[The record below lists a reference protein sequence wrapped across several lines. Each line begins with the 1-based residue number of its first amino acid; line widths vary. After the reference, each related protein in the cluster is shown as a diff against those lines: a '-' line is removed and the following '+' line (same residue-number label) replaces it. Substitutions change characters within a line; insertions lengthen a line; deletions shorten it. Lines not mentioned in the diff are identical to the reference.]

1 MPDTTASA
9 DVSRIALVWIGGLE
23 SEIETLPTM
32 SGVLRRLRIASPA
45 EARAAAMR
53 IAREHDGLAVV
64 ESSCPS
70 FMAVCGILSRA
81 PSIQVVTVH
90 PTTRCMDS
98 VTLPPPAPGLA
109 QSDWTDRADDG
120 ATATSCSTC

>member
-1 MPDTTASA
+1 MPDTTATN

-23 SEIETLPTM
+23 SEIEALPAT
-32 SGVLRRLRIASPA
+32 SRVLRRLRIASPA
-45 EARAAAMR
+45 EARTAALR
-53 IAREHDGLAVV
+53 IAREHVGIAVV
-64 ESSCPS
+64 ESSCPA
-70 FMAVCGILSRA
+70 FTTVCGILARA
-81 PSIQVVTVH
+81 PSIQLVTVH